1 MEINKS
7 ETNKERERVG
17 EKEICFAYTHAWTRV
32 ETRETERESCVQCT
46 SPLPLLCSV
55 NISKVAAV
63 GTLFGSEFVRK
74 GDKS

>member
-32 ETRETERESCVQCT
+32 EREGELCAVYL
-46 SPLPLLCSV
+46 LPRC
-55 NISKVAAV
+55 
-63 GTLFGSEFVRK
+63 
-74 GDKS
+74 

>member
-32 ETRETERESCVQCT
+32 EREGELCHLCAVYL
-46 SPLPLLCSV
+46 LPRC
-55 NISKVAAV
+55 
-63 GTLFGSEFVRK
+63 
-74 GDKS
+74 